1 MIAVR
6 PFPKKPFYGEAELGM
21 PENSV
26 WYWATFVL
34 LTLIGFW
41 VLLKMVR
48 AYRLSGFRF
57 YLYSGLILGIPF
69 LVWALIFYYYPKAGI
84 VPYLILF
91 IITRLGM
98 EWGTDQEEKASQA
111 EPEKME
117 AYQRKVRK
125 LSFIV
130 RNFF

>member
-1 MIAVR
+1 M
-6 PFPKKPFYGEAELGM
+6 GM
-21 PENSV
+21 PENSL
-26 WYWATFVL
+26 WFWATFL
-34 LTLIGFW
+34 LLLLIGFW
-41 VLLKMVR
+41 VLAKLVR

-69 LVWALIFYYYPKAGI
+69 LAWALIFYYYPKAGI
-84 VPYLILF
+84 IPYFFLF

-98 EWGTDQEEKASQA
+98 EWANDQEEKAGQA

-117 AYQRKVRK
+117 AYQRKVRSQ
-125 LSFIV
+125 SFIV